1 MLTDNRI
8 QERLQ
13 LYQRELSAEL
23 QNILAY
29 WIEHTPDYEND
40 GFYGKLDHQ
49 NKVDCRAPK
58 GSVLNARILWA
69 FSASYN
75 FNGIT
80 SHLQL
85 AKRAFEYIKKCFI
98 DKTNGGVYWTVA
110 YNGEPLETKK
120 QVYANAFVIYALSEY
135 HKASGI
141 DEAKRLAISLYELL
155 VEKSYDKKNGGYFE
169 AFTRN
174 WQPISDLRLSAKD
187 ANEKKTMNTHLHVL
201 EAYSNLYTIWPD
213 TKLRQQIEM
222 LLHNFI
228 DHIIDLKTGHLILF
242 FDEEW
247 NRKSDTISYGHDI
260 EAAWLLLEAA
270 ELINSKPLI
279 TQLKVIAVKLAEATL
294 EGLDDDFGLWYEYE
308 TGNSHFILEKHW
320 WVQSEAMVGFYN
332 AFEITGEEGYA
343 DLSIGNWNFVK
354 DHILD
359 KEHGEWVWGINA
371 NGKPMPGQDKVGVW
385 KCPYHNTRAC
395 MEIIKRIGR
404 KSLEDFNP

>member
-8 QERLQ
+8 KERLQ
-13 LYQRELSAEL
+13 LYQKELNAEL

-29 WIEHTPDYEND
+29 WIDHTPDYEND

-49 NKVDCRAPK
+49 NKVDCNAPK
-58 GSVLNARILWA
+58 GSVLNARLLWA

-75 FNGIT
+75 FNGII
-80 SHLQL
+80 SHLQF
-85 AKRAFEYIKKCFI
+85 ATRAFEYIKKCFI
-98 DKTNGGVYWTVA
+98 DKTNGGIYWTVT

-120 QVYANAFVIYALSEY
+120 QVYANAFMIYALSEY
-135 HKASGI
+135 HKASGV

-155 VEKSYDKKNGGYFE
+155 VEKSFDKKNGGYFE
-169 AFTRN
+169 AFTHN

-187 ANEKKTMNTHLHVL
+187 ANEKKSMNTHLHVL

-213 TKLRQQIEM
+213 AKLKQQIEM

-228 DHIIDLKTGHLILF
+228 DHIIDLKTGHLVLF

-270 ELINSKPLI
+270 EVINSEHLI
-279 TQLKVIAVKLAEATL
+279 TQLKLIAVKLAEATI
-294 EGLDDDFGLWYEYE
+294 EGLDGDFGLWYEYE
-308 TGNSHFILEKHW
+308 TCHRRFIFEKHW
-320 WVQSEAMVGFYN
+320 WVQSEAMVGFFN
-332 AFEITGEEGYA
+332 AFEITGEERYA
-343 DLSIGNWNFVK
+343 DLSISNWNFVK

-359 KEHGEWVWGINA
+359 KEHGEWIWGIDA
-371 NGKPMPGQDKVGVW
+371 KGRPMPGQDKVGVW
-385 KCPYHNTRAC
+385 KCPYHNSRAC
-395 MEIIKRIGR
+395 MEIIKRIDR
-404 KSLEDFNP
+404 KSLEDVNS